1 MDNQQVDQIGQVLSL
16 LQFQRLF
23 FLVVAIAIL
32 VLINRLI
39 SRFADRLS
47 ERFNARR
54 LLILQ
59 ITTVVTFFIY
69 VTGVPTIFY
78 ISLSPP
84 KELLLAL
91 GGSIAV
97 AIGFAIKDVVS
108 SFVSGIV
115 LLFDRPF
122 QVGDRV
128 TIGDTYGEVKS
139 IGLRAVRVVTLD
151 DNVVTIPNTK
161 LITEQVASGNFGALD
176 MMIVVNFH
184 LALDEDIERIIDI
197 LTEVVVTSRFAYLAK
212 PVSIVVSEVEVAQR
226 LALKFSVKS
235 YVLDVRYE
243 KAYQTDLVSR
253 ASRVFKESQVRR
265 PTREGV
271 TFE

>member
-1 MDNQQVDQIGQVLSL
+1 MDNQQIDQIGQILSL

-23 FLVVAIAIL
+23 FLAMAIAIL
-32 VLINRLI
+32 VLINRMI
-39 SRFADRLS
+39 GRFAES
-47 ERFNARR
+47 MSVRFAARR

-59 ITTVVTFFIY
+59 VTTIVTFFIY
-69 VTGVPTIFY
+69 VTGVPTLLY
-78 ISLSPP
+78 ISLNPP

-91 GGSIAV
+91 GGSVAV

-115 LLFDRPF
+115 LLFDRPL

-139 IGLRAVRVVTLD
+139 IGLRAVRLITLD

-161 LITEQVASGNFGALD
+161 LITDPVSSGNFGALD
-176 MMIVVNFH
+176 MMVVVDFH
-184 LALDEDIERIIDI
+184 LALDEDIERIRDL

-212 PVSIVVSEVEVAQR
+212 PVSIVVSEVEVAER

-235 YVLDVRYE
+235 YVIDVRYE
-243 KAYQTDLVSR
+243 KAYQTDIVSR
-253 ASRVFKESQVRR
+253 ASRIFRENDIKR
-265 PTREGV
+265 PLRD
-271 TFE
+271 